1 MAKQKRKDWLARLI
15 ISLAIASLVIIV
27 SQSVFFTVGPV
38 EQFRLNHIDERFQ
51 NRGAINIKDTANVI
65 ILEITQETHYAIPE
79 TWPWPRSVLAKVIR
93 NLNKAGVKAIGIDL
107 VMSSADRFS
116 PQNDSDLVDAIREF
130 GNVVLGGTIEH
141 ISGSVSVT
149 QTNEGVNIQQSSVG
163 YEIKKTDENY
173 NNIYYKA
180 DSSIGI
186 VNVVAD
192 NDGVIRR
199 YIPIDISPGGERVPK
214 FGLAVLNKYL
224 DLERDHTVTTESDD
238 FILKNI
244 HIPKYDNISMLINY
258 FGPDRTF
265 PYFNLINVL
274 DDSEYFT
281 KEEID
286 YEAEINTWDDPDYGL
301 LYSGIFKDKIVL
313 IGSTMPEDK
322 DMFPISFS
330 RGEKKGDNLLYGVE
344 IHANAIQNIL
354 SRSFIYVQPQYQEI
368 LTIIFFTFLAF
379 FISSFLKEIKVGKG
393 FLVEALNFFLILGL
407 LFLLRWISFYLFD
420 NYNYLF
426 RYTSSTLSIILGY
439 FGSTAYYFIAER
451 KQKTMIKGMFTQY
464 VSSTFVEELVAD
476 PEKLKLGGEKKELSV
491 FFSDIAGFSTFSET
505 KTPEDLI
512 NFLNEY
518 LSEMTKIVFDNNG
531 TLDKYL
537 GDAVM
542 AFWGA
547 PVPQP
552 NHPYLACKSALL
564 MQNRLKELQ
573 VKWKMEGETIIE
585 ARMGINT
592 GEMVVGNVGGSQ
604 RFDYTVIGDN
614 VNLSSR
620 LEGVNKEYGTF
631 ILISDSTYEHVKN
644 DFITREIDSI
654 IVKGKTKPV
663 NIYELI
669 GFAGEELPSE
679 KTNSLKIY
687 SEALQLYREKQ
698 FSGAA
703 DKFTKVL
710 ELVPTDRASAVFV
723 NRCKLLNENPPPEE
737 WDGVFVMKTK

>member
-393 FLVEALNFFLILGL
+393 FLVEALNFFLMLGL

>member
-65 ILEITQETHYAIPE
+65 ILEITQETHNAIPE

-116 PQNDSDLVDAIREF
+116 PQNDSDLIDAIREF

-258 FGPDRTF
+258 YGPDRTF
-265 PYFNLINVL
+265 PYYNLINVL

-354 SRSFIYVQPQYQEI
+354 SQSFIKVQPQYQEI
-368 LTIIFFTFLAF
+368 LTIIFFTLLAF

-552 NHPYLACKSALL
+552 NHPHLACKSALL
-564 MQNRLKELQ
+564 MQKRLKELQ

-620 LEGVNKEYGTF
+620 LEGVNKEYGTY

-698 FSGAA
+698 FSEAA

>member
-620 LEGVNKEYGTF
+620 LEGVNKEYGTY

>member
-244 HIPKYDNISMLINY
+244 NIPKYDNISMLINY

-265 PYFNLINVL
+265 PYYNLINVL

-393 FLVEALNFFLILGL
+393 FLVEALNFFLMLGL

>member
-1 MAKQKRKDWLARLI
+1 M
-15 ISLAIASLVIIV
+15 
-27 SQSVFFTVGPV
+27 
-38 EQFRLNHIDERFQ
+38 
-51 NRGAINIKDTANVI
+51 
-65 ILEITQETHYAIPE
+65 
-79 TWPWPRSVLAKVIR
+79 
-93 NLNKAGVKAIGIDL
+93 
-107 VMSSADRFS
+107 
-116 PQNDSDLVDAIREF
+116 
-130 GNVVLGGTIEH
+130 
-141 ISGSVSVT
+141 
-149 QTNEGVNIQQSSVG
+149 
-163 YEIKKTDENY
+163 
-173 NNIYYKA
+173 
-180 DSSIGI
+180 
-186 VNVVAD
+186 
-192 NDGVIRR
+192 
-199 YIPIDISPGGERVPK
+199 
-214 FGLAVLNKYL
+214 
-224 DLERDHTVTTESDD
+224 
-238 FILKNI
+238 
-244 HIPKYDNISMLINY
+244 
-258 FGPDRTF
+258 
-265 PYFNLINVL
+265 
-274 DDSEYFT
+274 
-281 KEEID
+281 
-286 YEAEINTWDDPDYGL
+286 
-301 LYSGIFKDKIVL
+301 
-313 IGSTMPEDK
+313 
-322 DMFPISFS
+322 
-330 RGEKKGDNLLYGVE
+330 
-344 IHANAIQNIL
+344 
-354 SRSFIYVQPQYQEI
+354 
-368 LTIIFFTFLAF
+368 
-379 FISSFLKEIKVGKG
+379 
-393 FLVEALNFFLILGL
+393 
-407 LFLLRWISFYLFD
+407 
-420 NYNYLF
+420 LF
-426 RYTSSTLSIILGY
+426 RS
-439 FGSTAYYFIAER
+439 
-451 KQKTMIKGMFTQY
+451 
-464 VSSTFVEELVAD
+464 
-476 PEKLKLGGEKKELSV
+476 
-491 FFSDIAGFSTFSET
+491 
-505 KTPEDLI
+505 
-512 NFLNEY
+512 
-518 LSEMTKIVFDNNG
+518 KIFDNNG

-573 VKWKMEGETIIE
+573 VKWKMEGETIIK

>member
-393 FLVEALNFFLILGL
+393 FLVEALNFFLKLGL

>member
-1 MAKQKRKDWLARLI
+1 MAKQKRKDWLPKLI
-15 ISLAIASLVIIV
+15 ISLGISAIVILV

-51 NRGAINIKDTANVI
+51 NRGAINIKDTADVI
-65 ILEITQETHYAIPE
+65 ILELTQETHNGIAE
-79 TWPWPRSVLAKVIR
+79 TWPWPRTVFAKVIR

-107 VMSSADRFS
+107 VMSSSDRFS
-116 PQNDSDLVDAIREF
+116 PENDSDFVNAIRET
-130 GNVVLGGTIEH
+130 GNVILGGKIEH
-141 ISGSVSVT
+141 LSGSVSVT
-149 QTNEGVNIQQSSVG
+149 QTNEGISVQQSSVG
-163 YEIKKTDENY
+163 YEIKKTEENFNNVYY
-173 NNIYYKA
+173 NA

-186 VNVVAD
+186 VNIVPD

-199 YIPIDISPGGERVPK
+199 YIPLDISPAGERVPK

-224 DLERDHTVTTESDD
+224 GLSKDYTVKIESSEFLLD
-238 FILKNI
+238 NI
-244 HIPKYDNISMLINY
+244 SIPKYDNISMLINY
-258 FGPDRTF
+258 YGPDRTF
-265 PYFNLINVL
+265 PIYNFINVL

-281 KEEID
+281 TEEME

-301 LYSGIFKDKIVL
+301 LHSGIFKDKIVL

-322 DMFPISFS
+322 DMFPVSFS
-330 RGEKKGDNLLYGVE
+330 KGEKKGDNILYGVE

-354 SRSFIYVQPQYQEI
+354 SRNFINTQPPYQEI
-368 LTIIFFTFLAF
+368 LTIIFFSLLAF
-379 FISSFLKEIKVGKG
+379 YLSSVLKDIKVGKG
-393 FLVEALNFFLILGL
+393 FLIEAINLFLIIGL

-426 RYTSSTLSIILGY
+426 RYTSSTLSVILGY

-552 NHPYLACKSALL
+552 KHAYLACKSAIL
-564 MQNRLKELQ
+564 MQKRLKELQ
-573 VKWKMEGETIIE
+573 VKWKMEGETVIE

-620 LEGVNKEYGTF
+620 LEGVNKEYGTY
-631 ILISDSTYEHVKN
+631 IIISESTYDYVKN
-644 DFITREIDSI
+644 DFIHRELDFI

-663 NIYELI
+663 KIYELI
-669 GFAGEELPSE
+669 AFADESLPTE
-679 KTNSLKIY
+679 KL
-687 SEALQLYREKQ
+687 EAYKLYDEGLHLYREKQ
-698 FSGAA
+698 F
-703 DKFTKVL
+703 DKALEKFGKSL
-710 ELVPTDRASAVFV
+710 ELIPADRASTVFV
-723 NRCKLLNENPPPEE
+723 NRCKLLKENPPPDD

>member
-564 MQNRLKELQ
+564 MQKRLKELQ

-620 LEGVNKEYGTF
+620 LEGVNKEYGTY

-710 ELVPTDRASAVFV
+710 ELVPTDRASIVFV

>member
-1 MAKQKRKDWLARLI
+1 MAKHKRKDWLPKLI
-15 ISLAIASLVIIV
+15 ISLGISALVILV

-51 NRGAINIKDTANVI
+51 NRGTINIKDTADVI
-65 ILEITQETHYAIPE
+65 ILEITQETHNGIPE
-79 TWPWPRSVLAKVIR
+79 TWPWPRSVFAKIIR

-107 VMSSADRFS
+107 VMSSSDRFS
-116 PQNDSDLVDAIREF
+116 PENDSDFVSAIREN
-130 GNVVLGGTIEH
+130 GNVILGGKIEH
-141 ISGSVSVT
+141 LSGSVSIT
-149 QTNEGVNIQQSSVG
+149 QTNEGINVQQSSVG
-163 YEIKKTDENY
+163 YEIKKIDENF
-173 NNIYYKA
+173 NNIYYIA

-186 VNVVAD
+186 VNIVPD

-199 YIPIDISPGGERVPK
+199 YIPLDISPAGERVPK

-224 DLERDHTVTTESDD
+224 GLPKDYTVEIEGSE
-238 FILKNI
+238 FLLKNI
-244 HIPKYDNISMLINY
+244 SIPKYDNISMLINY
-258 FGPDRTF
+258 YGPDRTF
-265 PYFNLINVL
+265 PIYNFINVL

-281 KEEID
+281 SEEIEYD
-286 YEAEINTWDDPDYGL
+286 AEINTWDDPDYGL
-301 LYSGIFKDKIVL
+301 LHSGIFKDKIVL

-322 DMFPISFS
+322 DMFPVSFS
-330 RGEKKGDNLLYGVE
+330 KGEKKGDNILYGVE

-354 SRSFIYVQPQYQEI
+354 GRNFINTQPPYQEI
-368 LTIIFFTFLAF
+368 LTIIFFSLLAF
-379 FISSFLKEIKVGKG
+379 YLSSTLKDIKVGKG
-393 FLVEALNFFLILGL
+393 FLIEVLNLFLIIGL
-407 LFLLRWISFYLFD
+407 LFLLRLISFYLFD
-420 NYNYLF
+420 NHNYLF
-426 RYTSSTLSIILGY
+426 RYTSSTLAVILGY

-464 VSSTFVEELVAD
+464 VSGTFVEELVAD
-476 PEKLKLGGEKKELSV
+476 PDRLKLGGEKKELSV
-491 FFSDIAGFSTFSET
+491 FFSDIAGFSTFSEK

-547 PVPQP
+547 PVPQS
-552 NHPYLACKSALL
+552 NHAFLACKSAIL
-564 MQNRLKELQ
+564 MQQRLKELQ
-573 VKWKMEGETIIE
+573 VKWEMEGETVIE

-620 LEGVNKEYGTF
+620 LEGVNKEYGTK
-631 ILISDSTYEHVKN
+631 IIVSESTYEYIKN
-644 DFITREIDSI
+644 DFIHRELDFI
-654 IVKGKTKPV
+654 IVKGKTRPV
-663 NIYELI
+663 KIYELI
-669 GFAGEELPSE
+669 AFADD
-679 KTNSLKIY
+679 SLTKERL
-687 SEALQLYREKQ
+687 EAYKFYAEGLNLYREKQ
-698 FSGAA
+698 F
-703 DKFTKVL
+703 DKALEKFEKSL
-710 ELVPTDRASAVFV
+710 ELIPTDRASTVFV
-723 NRCKLLNENPPPEE
+723 NRSKLLKENPPPDD